1 MINAKYGKPKK
12 LRGIEQSLF
21 LTFRYKENVVN
32 AIRKIT
38 PRYWHNEEK
47 MWELAYDSVS
57 ELKELLPKEEFNI
70 TGEPI
75 DDKRYGEKVVDHSIT
90 LPKAL
95 VTKLYPYQKET
106 FDEGMAFERYIYNL
120 DQGLGKAQPLYSKIL
135 TPSGFVDMGSICVG
149 DLVLGEDGNS
159 HKVLGV
165 FPQGKKKIYELVFSD
180 GSKCR
185 CSEDHLWSMH
195 CTINHNKIR
204 DVTVRDMLELGLYR
218 LNKHSKGVHKQW
230 RFSLPYNKPMKFS
243 DTCELPVDPWLF
255 GLLLGDGSFRNH
267 VSVSIYESDIR
278 EKVVSILKSYQLSLG
293 SPYVGFGDFIIVDKS
308 GLVKN
313 KYNHPLNRLVNIIRK
328 LGLYNHKSE
337 NKFIPDIYK
346 YSSPQDRL
354 ALIQGLFDADGYT
367 YGASFGLSTSSK
379 QLADDVIFIIHSLG
393 GTCSCNEHETFYTVN
408 GEKKQGLNNFELY
421 IKLPNDML
429 PFTSDK
435 HKKAMGNSVRH
446 TNPYRKLRNV
456 TYIGEEECQCIYV
469 DNPSHLYITDDFI
482 PTHNTNC
489 TIATILK
496 RIELGQINK
505 VLILPA
511 MNLLKYTW
519 ENEVNKHTTG
529 VKCKILGNR
538 QNSKGIWLTKG
549 TKEKLEDLNNLEDDV
564 SIYVTNIE
572 SIREKTIT
580 DKLVKL
586 MDKGVFNCIVV
597 DESHKIV
604 SPSAQQSKALLRLT
618 NHVKY
623 VYLLTG
629 TILMNRPDDLYIPL
643 KITGAFTGNFSNFRS
658 RYDVLGGW
666 GGYQVVGHKHLDELQ
681 AKLMSVSKRLR
692 KVDVLKQLP
701 PKIYVEE
708 FLDMS
713 VKQKKIYKDVLNAIM
728 ADIDNIKLSINPLSQ
743 MIRLRQATADT
754 SILSSTVKESVKF
767 DRALELIQEII
778 ERNESVIVFSCWETV
793 VSNFRKFLSEN
804 HLTSAIITGKI
815 KDREGQIKYFNE
827 NDDCHIIVG
836 TVGAM
841 GVGLTL
847 NKASNVIF
855 LDESWS
861 ASEKLQCED
870 RCHRIGQTETVTVIT
885 LVCKHTIDENIHSIV
900 KRKGALGDALVDHKY
915 DLKDEKVLNY
925 LLTGEGELD

>member
-12 LRGIEQSLF
+12 LKGIEQSLF
-21 LTFRYKENVVN
+21 LTFRYKQNIVD

-47 MWELAYDSVS
+47 MWEIPYDALS
-57 ELKELLPKEEFNI
+57 ELKDILPKEGI
-70 TGEPI
+70 DIYGKPI
-75 DDKRYGEKVVDHSIT
+75 DNKKYGEKIVDHTIT

-95 VTKLYPYQKET
+95 TTKLYPYQKET
-106 FDEGMAFERYIYNL
+106 FDEGMAFDRYIYNL
-120 DQGLGKAQPLYSKIL
+120 DQGLGK
-135 TPSGFVDMGSICVG
+135 
-149 DLVLGEDGNS
+149 
-159 HKVLGV
+159 
-165 FPQGKKKIYELVFSD
+165 
-180 GSKCR
+180 
-185 CSEDHLWSMH
+185 
-195 CTINHNKIR
+195 
-204 DVTVRDMLELGLYR
+204 
-218 LNKHSKGVHKQW
+218 
-230 RFSLPYNKPMKFS
+230 
-243 DTCELPVDPWLF
+243 
-255 GLLLGDGSFRNH
+255 
-267 VSVSIYESDIR
+267 
-278 EKVVSILKSYQLSLG
+278 
-293 SPYVGFGDFIIVDKS
+293 
-308 GLVKN
+308 
-313 KYNHPLNRLVNIIRK
+313 
-328 LGLYNHKSE
+328 
-337 NKFIPDIYK
+337 
-346 YSSPQDRL
+346 
-354 ALIQGLFDADGYT
+354 
-367 YGASFGLSTSSK
+367 
-379 QLADDVIFIIHSLG
+379 
-393 GTCSCNEHETFYTVN
+393 
-408 GEKKQGLNNFELY
+408 
-421 IKLPNDML
+421 
-429 PFTSDK
+429 
-435 HKKAMGNSVRH
+435 
-446 TNPYRKLRNV
+446 
-456 TYIGEEECQCIYV
+456 
-469 DNPSHLYITDDFI
+469 
-482 PTHNTNC
+482 TNC

-549 TKEKLEDLNNLEDDV
+549 TKEKLEDLNNLENDV

-658 RYDVLGGW
+658 RYDILGGF
-666 GGYQVVGHKHLDELQ
+666 GNYEVVGHKHLDELQ
-681 AKLMSVSKRLR
+681 AKLISVSKRLR
-692 KVDVLKQLP
+692 KADVLKQLP

-713 VKQKKIYKDVLNAIM
+713 VKQKKIYKDVLNAIV

-793 VSNFRKFLSEN
+793 VSNFRKFLSDN
-804 HLTSAIITGKI
+804 YLISAVITGKI

-827 NDDCHIIVG
+827 KDDCHIIVG

-915 DLKDEKVLNY
+915 DLKDEKVLNF
-925 LLTGEGELD
+925 LLTGEGELDEIKSD

>member
-12 LRGIEQSLF
+12 LKGIEQSLF
-21 LTFRYKENVVN
+21 LTFRYKQNIVD

-47 MWELAYDSVS
+47 MWEIPYDALS
-57 ELKELLPKEEFNI
+57 ELKDFLPKEEI
-70 TGEPI
+70 DIYGKPI
-75 DDKRYGEKVVDHSIT
+75 DNKKYGEKVVDHTIT

-95 VTKLYPYQKET
+95 TTKLYPYQKET
-106 FDEGMAFERYIYNL
+106 FDEGMSFERYIYNL
-120 DQGLGKAQPLYSKIL
+120 DQGLGKAQPLYSKLL
-135 TPSGFVDMGSICVG
+135 TPNGYIIMGEIRLG
-149 DLVLGEDGNS
+149 DEIYCEDGNL
-159 HKVLGV
+159 HRVIGI
-165 FPQGKKKIYELVFSD
+165 FPQGKLPVYEVTFSD

-185 CSEDHLWSMH
+185 CSDEHLWTVFKAHGGTKTLTLRELIDSGL
-195 CTINHNKIR
+195 CYKYFHNTHQEYYNQWKYKIPITSPVKFDHK
-204 DVTVRDMLELGLYR
+204 DVAIDAWLLG
-218 LNKHSKGVHKQW
+218 VI
-230 RFSLPYNKPMKFS
+230 
-243 DTCELPVDPWLF
+243 
-255 GLLLGDGSFRNH
+255 LGDGGISTEVIRITNT
-267 VSVSIYESDIR
+267 ESDIVNR
-278 EKVVSILKSYQLSLG
+278 IRDIVESDGLYFNPVQRNITYSITSKRGYANKYIQYLKS
-293 SPYVGFGDFIIVDKS
+293 
-308 GLVKN
+308 
-313 KYNHPLNRLVNIIRK
+313 
-328 LGLYNHKSE
+328 LGLMGHKSSD
-337 NKFIPDIYK
+337 KFIPDVYK
-346 YSSPQDRL
+346 YNDVQIRL
-354 ALIQGLFDADGYT
+354 GILQGLFATDGYVSRT
-367 YGASFGLSTSSK
+367 WLQYTTSSRR
-379 QLADDVIFIIHSLG
+379 LAEDIIFLVQSLG
-393 GTCSCNEHETFYTVN
+393 GTCSCNEHETFYTYN
-408 GEKKQGLNNFELY
+408 GKKKQGLNNFELV
-421 IKLPNDML
+421 IKMPNDL
-429 PFTSDK
+429 DLIQTEKQKSQYK
-435 HKKAMGNSVRH
+435 GIRH
-446 TNPYRKLRNV
+446 TSVYRSMRKV
-456 TYIGEEECQCIYV
+456 EYVGEEECQCILV
-469 DNPSHLYITDDFI
+469 DNPTHLYLTDNMI
-482 PTHNTNC
+482 VTHNTNC

-549 TKEKLEDLNNLEDDV
+549 TKEKLEDLNNLENDV

-658 RYDVLGGW
+658 RYDILGGF
-666 GGYQVVGHKHLDELQ
+666 GNYQVVGHKHLDELQ
-681 AKLMSVSKRLR
+681 AKLISVSKRLR
-692 KVDVLKQLP
+692 KADVLKQLP

-793 VSNFRKFLSEN
+793 VSNFRKFLSDN
-804 HLTSAIITGKI
+804 CLTSAVITGKI

-827 NDDCHIIVG
+827 NDDCHIIIG

-900 KRKGALGDALVDHKY
+900 KRKGVLGDALVDHKY

>member
-12 LRGIEQSLF
+12 LKGIEQSLF
-21 LTFRYKENVVN
+21 LMFRYKQNIVD

-47 MWELAYDSVS
+47 MWELDYSALS
-57 ELKELLPKEEFNI
+57 ELKELLPKEQFDVY
-70 TGEPI
+70 GDPI
-75 DDKRYGEKVVDHSIT
+75 SPKKYGEKIVDHTIT

-95 VTKLYPYQKET
+95 TTKLYPYQKET
-106 FDEGMAFERYIYNL
+106 FDEGMVFDRYIYNL
-120 DQGLGKAQPLYSKIL
+120 DQGLGK
-135 TPSGFVDMGSICVG
+135 
-149 DLVLGEDGNS
+149 
-159 HKVLGV
+159 
-165 FPQGKKKIYELVFSD
+165 
-180 GSKCR
+180 
-185 CSEDHLWSMH
+185 
-195 CTINHNKIR
+195 
-204 DVTVRDMLELGLYR
+204 
-218 LNKHSKGVHKQW
+218 
-230 RFSLPYNKPMKFS
+230 
-243 DTCELPVDPWLF
+243 
-255 GLLLGDGSFRNH
+255 
-267 VSVSIYESDIR
+267 
-278 EKVVSILKSYQLSLG
+278 
-293 SPYVGFGDFIIVDKS
+293 
-308 GLVKN
+308 
-313 KYNHPLNRLVNIIRK
+313 
-328 LGLYNHKSE
+328 
-337 NKFIPDIYK
+337 
-346 YSSPQDRL
+346 
-354 ALIQGLFDADGYT
+354 
-367 YGASFGLSTSSK
+367 
-379 QLADDVIFIIHSLG
+379 
-393 GTCSCNEHETFYTVN
+393 
-408 GEKKQGLNNFELY
+408 
-421 IKLPNDML
+421 
-429 PFTSDK
+429 
-435 HKKAMGNSVRH
+435 
-446 TNPYRKLRNV
+446 
-456 TYIGEEECQCIYV
+456 
-469 DNPSHLYITDDFI
+469 
-482 PTHNTNC
+482 TNC

-549 TKEKLEDLNNLEDDV
+549 TKEKLEDLNNLENDV

-658 RYDVLGGW
+658 RYDILGGF
-666 GGYQVVGHKHLDELQ
+666 GNYEVVGHKHLDELQ
-681 AKLMSVSKRLR
+681 AKLISVSKRLR
-692 KVDVLKQLP
+692 KADVLKQLP

-793 VSNFRKFLSEN
+793 VSNFRKFLSDN
-804 HLTSAIITGKI
+804 HLISAVITGKI

-827 NDDCHIIVG
+827 KDDCHIIVG

-925 LLTGEGELD
+925 LLTGEGDLDE

>member
-12 LRGIEQSLF
+12 LKGIEQSLF
-21 LTFRYKENVVN
+21 LTFRYKQNIVD

-38 PRYWHNEEK
+38 PRYWHSEEK
-47 MWELAYDSVS
+47 MWELDYSALS
-57 ELKELLPKEEFNI
+57 ELKELLPKEQFDVY
-70 TGEPI
+70 GDPI
-75 DDKRYGEKVVDHSIT
+75 SPKKYGEKIVDHTIT

-95 VTKLYPYQKET
+95 TTKLYPYQKET
-106 FDEGMAFERYIYNL
+106 FDEGMAFDRYIYNL
-120 DQGLGKAQPLYSKIL
+120 DQGLGK
-135 TPSGFVDMGSICVG
+135 
-149 DLVLGEDGNS
+149 
-159 HKVLGV
+159 
-165 FPQGKKKIYELVFSD
+165 
-180 GSKCR
+180 
-185 CSEDHLWSMH
+185 
-195 CTINHNKIR
+195 
-204 DVTVRDMLELGLYR
+204 
-218 LNKHSKGVHKQW
+218 
-230 RFSLPYNKPMKFS
+230 
-243 DTCELPVDPWLF
+243 
-255 GLLLGDGSFRNH
+255 
-267 VSVSIYESDIR
+267 
-278 EKVVSILKSYQLSLG
+278 
-293 SPYVGFGDFIIVDKS
+293 
-308 GLVKN
+308 
-313 KYNHPLNRLVNIIRK
+313 
-328 LGLYNHKSE
+328 
-337 NKFIPDIYK
+337 
-346 YSSPQDRL
+346 
-354 ALIQGLFDADGYT
+354 
-367 YGASFGLSTSSK
+367 
-379 QLADDVIFIIHSLG
+379 
-393 GTCSCNEHETFYTVN
+393 
-408 GEKKQGLNNFELY
+408 
-421 IKLPNDML
+421 
-429 PFTSDK
+429 
-435 HKKAMGNSVRH
+435 
-446 TNPYRKLRNV
+446 
-456 TYIGEEECQCIYV
+456 
-469 DNPSHLYITDDFI
+469 
-482 PTHNTNC
+482 TNC

-549 TKEKLEDLNNLEDDV
+549 TKEKLEDLNNLENDV

-658 RYDVLGGW
+658 RYDILGGF
-666 GGYQVVGHKHLDELQ
+666 GNYQVVGHKHLDELQ
-681 AKLMSVSKRLR
+681 AKLISVSKRLR

-713 VKQKKIYKDVLNAIM
+713 VKQKKIYKDVLNAIV

-793 VSNFRKFLSEN
+793 VSNFRKFLSDN
-804 HLTSAIITGKI
+804 HLISAVITGKI

-827 NDDCHIIVG
+827 KDDCHIIVG

-915 DLKDEKVLNY
+915 DLKDEKVLNF
-925 LLTGEGELD
+925 LLTGEGDLDE

>member
-12 LRGIEQSLF
+12 LKGIEQSLF
-21 LTFRYKENVVN
+21 LTFRYKQNIVD

-47 MWELAYDSVS
+47 MWEVSYDALF
-57 ELKELLPKEEFNI
+57 ELKSMLPREEI
-70 TGEPI
+70 DVYGKPI
-75 DDKRYGEKVVDHSIT
+75 DNKKYGEKVVDHTIT

-95 VTKLYPYQKET
+95 ITKLYPYQKET
-106 FDEGMAFERYIYNL
+106 FDEGMAFDRYIYNL
-120 DQGLGKAQPLYSKIL
+120 DQGLGK
-135 TPSGFVDMGSICVG
+135 
-149 DLVLGEDGNS
+149 
-159 HKVLGV
+159 
-165 FPQGKKKIYELVFSD
+165 
-180 GSKCR
+180 
-185 CSEDHLWSMH
+185 
-195 CTINHNKIR
+195 
-204 DVTVRDMLELGLYR
+204 
-218 LNKHSKGVHKQW
+218 
-230 RFSLPYNKPMKFS
+230 
-243 DTCELPVDPWLF
+243 
-255 GLLLGDGSFRNH
+255 
-267 VSVSIYESDIR
+267 
-278 EKVVSILKSYQLSLG
+278 
-293 SPYVGFGDFIIVDKS
+293 
-308 GLVKN
+308 
-313 KYNHPLNRLVNIIRK
+313 
-328 LGLYNHKSE
+328 
-337 NKFIPDIYK
+337 
-346 YSSPQDRL
+346 
-354 ALIQGLFDADGYT
+354 
-367 YGASFGLSTSSK
+367 
-379 QLADDVIFIIHSLG
+379 
-393 GTCSCNEHETFYTVN
+393 
-408 GEKKQGLNNFELY
+408 
-421 IKLPNDML
+421 
-429 PFTSDK
+429 
-435 HKKAMGNSVRH
+435 
-446 TNPYRKLRNV
+446 
-456 TYIGEEECQCIYV
+456 
-469 DNPSHLYITDDFI
+469 
-482 PTHNTNC
+482 TNC

-519 ENEVNKHTTG
+519 ENEVNKHTAG

-549 TKEKLEDLNNLEDDV
+549 TKEKLEDLNNLENDV

-658 RYDVLGGW
+658 RYDILGGF
-666 GGYQVVGHKHLDELQ
+666 GNYQIVGHKHLDELQ
-681 AKLMSVSKRLR
+681 AKLISVSKRLR

-728 ADIDNIKLSINPLSQ
+728 ADIDNIRLSINPLSQ

-778 ERNESVIVFSCWETV
+778 ERNESVIIFSCWETV
-793 VSNFRKFLSEN
+793 VSNFRKFLSDN
-804 HLTSAIITGKI
+804 HLTSAVITGKI

-925 LLTGEGELD
+925 LLTGEGDLG

>member
-1 MINAKYGKPKK
+1 MINARYGKPKK
-12 LRGIEQSLF
+12 LKGIEQSLF
-21 LTFRYKENVVN
+21 LTFRYKQNIVD

-47 MWELAYDSVS
+47 MWEIEYSALS
-57 ELKELLPKEEFNI
+57 ELKELLPKEQFDVY
-70 TGEPI
+70 GDPI
-75 DDKRYGEKVVDHSIT
+75 SPKKYGEKIVDHTIT

-95 VTKLYPYQKET
+95 TTKLYPYQKET
-106 FDEGMAFERYIYNL
+106 FDEGMAFDRYIYNL
-120 DQGLGKAQPLYSKIL
+120 DQGLGK
-135 TPSGFVDMGSICVG
+135 
-149 DLVLGEDGNS
+149 
-159 HKVLGV
+159 
-165 FPQGKKKIYELVFSD
+165 
-180 GSKCR
+180 
-185 CSEDHLWSMH
+185 
-195 CTINHNKIR
+195 
-204 DVTVRDMLELGLYR
+204 
-218 LNKHSKGVHKQW
+218 
-230 RFSLPYNKPMKFS
+230 
-243 DTCELPVDPWLF
+243 
-255 GLLLGDGSFRNH
+255 
-267 VSVSIYESDIR
+267 
-278 EKVVSILKSYQLSLG
+278 
-293 SPYVGFGDFIIVDKS
+293 
-308 GLVKN
+308 
-313 KYNHPLNRLVNIIRK
+313 
-328 LGLYNHKSE
+328 
-337 NKFIPDIYK
+337 
-346 YSSPQDRL
+346 
-354 ALIQGLFDADGYT
+354 
-367 YGASFGLSTSSK
+367 
-379 QLADDVIFIIHSLG
+379 
-393 GTCSCNEHETFYTVN
+393 
-408 GEKKQGLNNFELY
+408 
-421 IKLPNDML
+421 
-429 PFTSDK
+429 
-435 HKKAMGNSVRH
+435 
-446 TNPYRKLRNV
+446 
-456 TYIGEEECQCIYV
+456 
-469 DNPSHLYITDDFI
+469 
-482 PTHNTNC
+482 TNC

-549 TKEKLEDLNNLEDDV
+549 TKEKLEDLNNLENDV

-658 RYDVLGGW
+658 RYDILGGF
-666 GGYQVVGHKHLDELQ
+666 GNYQVVGHKHLDELQ
-681 AKLMSVSKRLR
+681 AKLISVSKRLR
-692 KVDVLKQLP
+692 KADVLKQLP

-793 VSNFRKFLSEN
+793 VSNFRKFLSDN
-804 HLTSAIITGKI
+804 HLISAVITGKI

-827 NDDCHIIVG
+827 KDDCHIIVG

-925 LLTGEGELD
+925 LLTGEGELG

>member
-12 LRGIEQSLF
+12 LKGIEQSLF
-21 LTFRYKENVVN
+21 LSFRYKQNIVD

-47 MWELAYDSVS
+47 MWEIDYSALS
-57 ELKELLPKEEFNI
+57 ELKELLPKEEFDVY
-70 TGEPI
+70 GDPI
-75 DDKRYGEKVVDHSIT
+75 SPKKYGEKIVDHTIT

-95 VTKLYPYQKET
+95 KTELYPYQKET
-106 FDEGMAFERYIYNL
+106 FDEGMAFDRYIYNL
-120 DQGLGKAQPLYSKIL
+120 DQGLGK
-135 TPSGFVDMGSICVG
+135 
-149 DLVLGEDGNS
+149 
-159 HKVLGV
+159 
-165 FPQGKKKIYELVFSD
+165 
-180 GSKCR
+180 
-185 CSEDHLWSMH
+185 
-195 CTINHNKIR
+195 
-204 DVTVRDMLELGLYR
+204 
-218 LNKHSKGVHKQW
+218 
-230 RFSLPYNKPMKFS
+230 
-243 DTCELPVDPWLF
+243 
-255 GLLLGDGSFRNH
+255 
-267 VSVSIYESDIR
+267 
-278 EKVVSILKSYQLSLG
+278 
-293 SPYVGFGDFIIVDKS
+293 
-308 GLVKN
+308 
-313 KYNHPLNRLVNIIRK
+313 
-328 LGLYNHKSE
+328 
-337 NKFIPDIYK
+337 
-346 YSSPQDRL
+346 
-354 ALIQGLFDADGYT
+354 
-367 YGASFGLSTSSK
+367 
-379 QLADDVIFIIHSLG
+379 
-393 GTCSCNEHETFYTVN
+393 
-408 GEKKQGLNNFELY
+408 
-421 IKLPNDML
+421 
-429 PFTSDK
+429 
-435 HKKAMGNSVRH
+435 
-446 TNPYRKLRNV
+446 
-456 TYIGEEECQCIYV
+456 
-469 DNPSHLYITDDFI
+469 
-482 PTHNTNC
+482 TNC

-519 ENEVNKHTTG
+519 ENEVNKHTAG

-538 QNSKGIWLTKG
+538 KNSKGIWLTKG
-549 TKEKLEDLNNLEDDV
+549 TKEKLEDLNNLENDV

-658 RYDVLGGW
+658 RYDILGGF
-666 GGYQVVGHKHLDELQ
+666 GNYQVVGHKHLDELQ
-681 AKLMSVSKRLR
+681 AKLISVSKRLR
-692 KVDVLKQLP
+692 KADVLKQLP

-713 VKQKKIYKDVLNAIM
+713 VKQKKIYKDVLNAIV

-793 VSNFRKFLSEN
+793 VSNFRKFLSDN
-804 HLTSAIITGKI
+804 HLISAVITGKI

-827 NDDCHIIVG
+827 KDDCHIIVG

-915 DLKDEKVLNY
+915 DLKDEKVLNF
-925 LLTGEGELD
+925 LLTGEGDLDE